1 MSEELLKAIVQ
12 LFAIVA
18 KERITEDERTNI
30 KDFLA
35 LHLNQEAIRYYLQ
48 LFDDF
53 SKVSKRMAPANQELS
68 NVDEETAQFVDDWAQ
83 IMQIS
88 KKVNQA
94 LTMQQKAV
102 LVLKIIELVFAEG
115 QISER
120 QGNLIFYIGEALK
133 IPLKD
138 LQAMRA
144 FVHGQDI
151 EELMQKSIMI
161 IDEGSDG
168 IQHPGPR
175 IVAKNLTGLIAILR
189 LQDIETYFIKYMGI
203 TTLTLNGAPLKSR
216 KVDVFPTGSTIR
228 GNKIEPIYYSD
239 VVGKFLVEENQKEI
253 SFIAEHVFFHFRTG
267 RAGLQNINI
276 AEHGGKLIGL
286 MGASGSGK
294 STMLNVLNGTD
305 TPSSGRVLINGID
318 IHKEPEKI
326 EGIVGFIP
334 QDDLLIED
342 LTVFENLYY
351 AARLCFGHY
360 SKEEIAGLVQN
371 VLQNLGLS
379 ETRNL
384 KVGSPLQK
392 IISGGQRKRLNIGLE
407 LLREPTVLFVDE
419 PTSGLSSRDSENIMD
434 LLKELALRGKM
445 VFVVIHQPSSDIF
458 KMFDTLIILDVG
470 GFQIYYGNP
479 VESVVYFQEIIN
491 AANKTPGACPEC
503 GNINPEQVFNII
515 ETRVVNEFGRFTHVR
530 KISPGQWYQYFKQR
544 IKVPRVVQV
553 DDPLPVTQQI
563 PGWFKQLHI
572 FSIRDVLS
580 KLANGQYMVINL
592 FLSPV
597 LALFMAYFVKFYDTI
612 DMDHPTY
619 SFYHNDDIPVYFFM
633 SVVVA
638 LFVGLIVSAEEIFR
652 DRKILKRERYL
663 HLSRSSYLI
672 SKILVLFSLSAIQTL
687 TFTLVG
693 NWILH
698 IPITEIRYFW
708 ILFSCSCFAN
718 LLGLNIS
725 SAFDSAVTIYILIP
739 ILIIPQL
746 LLSGVVIP
754 FDKFNPTVGAPKGIP
769 LMGEF
774 MASRWAFEAFMVTQ
788 FKDNPFEKQFYDLE
802 QKQAIAKYKRQ
813 FYIPRL
819 ESKLSIVINNRDQW
833 RNSNNKE
840 VEDAL
845 RLLRNEIGN
854 ELNGVGRQLELPEV
868 EKLEIGKVDS
878 AVCEKTAG
886 FLAML
891 KRFYNLRR
899 SNAESELEDR
909 RIRMT
914 DTPEKREAYNAMLLS
929 YKNDAVT
936 KWVEKTDDPKRIVE
950 WNGELVQKIYPIY
963 IEEHRPKN
971 RLDFTANFFIP
982 TKHFLGQT
990 FDTLY
995 FNIAAIWVMGLILYA
1010 ALYYELLKKLVHAF
1024 ETRRKYS
1031 WGRKVQQ
1038 LR

>member
-18 KERITEDERTNI
+18 KERITDDERANI
-30 KDFLA
+30 KEFLS

-53 SKVSKRMAPANQELS
+53 CKTSKRMAPATTELS

-151 EELMQKSIMI
+151 EELAQKNIMI
-161 IDEGSDG
+161 IDEGSDS
-168 IQHPGPR
+168 IEHPGPR
-175 IVAKNLTGLIAILR
+175 IVARNLTGLIAVLR
-189 LQDIETYFIKYMGI
+189 LQDIETYFIKYLGI
-203 TTLTLNGAPLKSR
+203 TSLTLNGVPLKSR

-228 GNKIEPIYYSD
+228 GSKIEPIYYSD
-239 VVGKFLVEENQKEI
+239 IVGKFLVDENQTEI
-253 SFIAEHVFFHFRTG
+253 TFSAEHVFYHFRSG

-294 STMLNVLNGTD
+294 STLLNVLNGSEK
-305 TPSSGRVLINGID
+305 PSSGRVMINGVN
-318 IHKEPEKI
+318 IHEHQEKI
-326 EGIVGFIP
+326 EGVIGFIP

-360 SKEEIAGLVQN
+360 TKDEIADLVEK
-371 VLQNLGLS
+371 VLLNLGLS

-392 IISGGQRKRLNIGLE
+392 TISGGQRKRLNIGLE

-479 VESVVYFQEIIN
+479 VESVGYFQEIVN

-515 ETRVVNEFGRFTHVR
+515 ETRVVNEFGRFTHTR
-530 KISPGQWYQYFKQR
+530 KISPGQWYQYFKQK
-544 IKVPRVVQV
+544 IKIPRVVQV
-553 DDPLPVTQQI
+553 NATLPVTQLI
-563 PGWFKQLHI
+563 PSWFKQLNI

-580 KLANGQYMVINL
+580 KLANNQYMVINL
-592 FLSPV
+592 LLSPV

-612 DMDHPTY
+612 DVDAPVY
-619 SFYHNDDIPVYFFM
+619 SFYYNDDIPSYFFM

-663 HLSRSSYLI
+663 HLSRSSYLV
-672 SKILVLFSLSAIQTL
+672 SKILVLFVLSAIQTF
-687 TFTLVG
+687 TFILVG
-693 NWILH
+693 NWILE
-698 IPITEIRYFW
+698 IPMTETRYFL

-754 FDKFNPTVGAPKGIP
+754 FDKFNPKVGTPRGIP
-769 LMGEF
+769 LMGDV
-774 MASRWAFEAFMVTQ
+774 MASRWAFEAYMVTQ
-788 FKDNPFEKQFYDLE
+788 YKDNPFEKQFYELD
-802 QKQAIAKYKRQ
+802 QKRAIADYKRK
-813 FYIPRL
+813 YYVPRL
-819 ESKLSIVINNRDQW
+819 ESKLSFVLNNRSQW
-833 RNSNNKE
+833 HNPDNQQ
-840 VEDAL
+840 VAGAL
-845 RLLRNEIGN
+845 QLLHDEITW
-854 ELNGVGRQLELPEV
+854 ELKGVGADRLPEV
-868 EKLEIGKVDS
+868 ENLAIGRFDS
-878 AVCEKTAG
+878 ATYDKTSK
-886 FLAML
+886 FLASL
-891 KRFYNLRR
+891 KKYYNLRR
-899 SNAESELEDR
+899 SNADTAIENR
-909 RIRMT
+909 RIAMT
-914 DTPEKREAYNAMLLS
+914 NTPEKMEAYKTMKLRYQNET
-929 YKNDAVT
+929 VT
-936 KWVEKTDDPKRIVE
+936 RVVEDVDDPVHIVE
-950 WNGELVQKIYPIY
+950 WDGELIQKMYPIY
-963 IEEHRPKN
+963 FEDHRP
-971 RLDFTANFFIP
+971 RGYFDFTANFFVP
-982 TKHFLGQT
+982 TKYFAGTT
-990 FDTLY
+990 FDTFY
-995 FNIAAIWVMGLILYA
+995 FNITVIWIMSLILYA

-1024 ETRRKYS
+1024 EMRRKYS
-1031 WGRKVQQ
+1031 WRRDK
-1038 LR
+1038 